1 MFEAYVDSLQTRI
14 PERPGAYYAHLV
26 VLRRTDSYAV
36 FRTDGELNTAHVQAG
51 LDDTQKMT
59 RLTIFKRKQTTP
71 ERLTGR
77 ELLRRYGVYDQIK
90 EELGR
95 DCAYNDQETG
105 FCGVCPDCVTYGYA
119 MSDTGAEKSKVYSD
133 TAYSLTSYDD
143 SHESF
148 TLNAPYEDGTM
159 TKKGVTSN
167 RFSQQDH
174 VKPGV
179 YFPGVLTLRDPTAL
193 GLAYVI
199 NNVRRSR
206 LYGAQTTR
214 TGRLDNQI
222 VALIFADGE
231 IFANLKLTQRVH
243 DLTSG
248 GGDVPSAVLRAAKE
262 LVQQDGVTC
271 KVVEGAALDAL
282 LGELDATFTDADKLR
297 TFLQD
302 YAAQTREYA
311 ERIGVG
317 GARKAR
323 AGRARK

>member
-1 MFEAYVDSLQTRI
+1 MFDAYADRLQSQI

-36 FRTDGELNTAHVQAG
+36 FKTDGELNTAHVQAG
-51 LDDTQKMT
+51 LDGEEKMT

-77 ELLRRYGVYDQIK
+77 ELLRRYGIHDQIRA
-90 EELGR
+90 ELER
-95 DCAYNDQETG
+95 NCTYNVE

-119 MSDTGAEKSKVYSD
+119 IGDTGSEKSKVYSD

-148 TLNAPYEDGTM
+148 TLNAPFEDGTM
-159 TKKGVTSN
+159 TREGATTN
-167 RFSQQDH
+167 RFSEQDH
-174 VKPGV
+174 VKPEI
-179 YFPGVLTLRDPTAL
+179 YFPSVMTLRDPTAL

-199 NNVRRSR
+199 NNVRRSK

-214 TGRLDNQI
+214 TGRMDNRI
-222 VALIFADGE
+222 MALIFADGE
-231 IFANLKLTQRVH
+231 IFSNLKLTQKVH
-243 DLTSG
+243 DLTKG
-248 GGDVPSAVLRAAKE
+248 KGDIPAAVLTAAQE
-262 LVQQDGVTC
+262 LVQKDGVTF
-271 KVVEGAALDAL
+271 KIVQGAELDAL
-282 LGELDATFTDADKLR
+282 LHELDATFTDADELK
-297 TFLQD
+297 TFLQN

-317 GARKAR
+317 APKKAK
-323 AGRARK
+323 AGKAKK